1 MNFHD
6 YVFDMKGTEMKLLTG
21 CVQKIARDIQKM
33 ITIG

>member
-6 YVFDMKGTEMKLLTG
+6 YIFDMKGTEMKLLTF
-21 CVQKIARDIQKM
+21 CIPKTARDIQK